1 MQENFAAIQ
10 AKKVTLVAISPELP
24 DTSLTTVEKNELKF
38 PVLTDLHNEYA
49 EKLGIVFHQPESM
62 RAIFKGFGNDLT
74 ARNGSDSLDVPVPT
88 TLLVDRDGVV
98 KNVFVEADYTK
109 RLETSVALEWIEKL

>member
-1 MQENFAAIQ
+1 M
-10 AKKVTLVAISPELP
+10 TLVAISPELP

-38 PVLTDLHNEYA
+38 PVLTDLHNKYA
-49 EKLGIVFHQPESM
+49 EKLGIVFHQSESM
-62 RAIFKGFGNDLT
+62 REVFKGFGNDLT
-74 ARNGSDSLDVPVPT
+74 ARNGTDSLDVPVPT
-88 TLLVDRDGVV
+88 TLLVDCDGVV